1 MGYHGVRRGYATLDM
16 VTTKN
21 LDEADD
27 LKPPFPRPVFSLRL
41 DTRPDCST
49 DLFLNPTLEPSIL
62 ETSRTPTRRFLEET
76 DVMSYSA
83 AISAQA

>member
-27 LKPPFPRPVFSLRL
+27 LKPPSPAPFSPSDWTLDLTAPRTCF
-41 DTRPDCST
+41 
-49 DLFLNPTLEPSIL
+49 
-62 ETSRTPTRRFLEET
+62 
-76 DVMSYSA
+76 
-83 AISAQA
+83 